1 MEFRVHHSGLN
12 IDSGARPTH
21 EFASMHTDKP
31 LETVRNVVTG
41 AWFRVGR
48 LGFGFRDDGLGFWG

>member
-1 MEFRVHHSGLN
+1 MKIESGV
-12 IDSGARPTH
+12 RPTH
-21 EFASMHTDKP
+21 EFASMHNDNP

-41 AWFRVGR
+41 AWFRVGK

>member
-21 EFASMHTDKP
+21 EFASMHNDKP
-31 LETVRNVVTG
+31 LETMRNVVTG
-41 AWFRVGR
+41 AWFRVDN
-48 LGFGFRDDGLGFWG
+48 LGFVRDDDGLGFLG